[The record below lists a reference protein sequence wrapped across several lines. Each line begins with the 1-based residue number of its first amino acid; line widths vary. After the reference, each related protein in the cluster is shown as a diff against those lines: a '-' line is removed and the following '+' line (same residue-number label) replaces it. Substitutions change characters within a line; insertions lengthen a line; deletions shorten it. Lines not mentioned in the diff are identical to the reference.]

1 MPSIQLFTIL
11 TFNFRWNERIIIR
24 TNTANWINRIR
35 NYKEKEMKKKE
46 KQQIR
51 IIDPFPDAH
60 ILQKQIN
67 SNILCLSL
75 SVACFFFLSPF
86 FRSNDHWNSVI
97 FSWSA
102 YFFSSFKSPSLLRL
116 SIFIFYLNKNI
127 QHHWSFDTLNVPLS
141 GLFKQFK

>member
-24 TNTANWINRIR
+24 ANTANWINRIR
-35 NYKEKEMKKKE
+35 NYKEKEMKKREAANKNYWPISGRTHTT
-46 KQQIR
+46 KTNQFQHSLFISFCCVL
-51 IIDPFPDAH
+51 IFFS
-60 ILQKQIN
+60 ILSSK
-67 SNILCLSL
+67 
-75 SVACFFFLSPF
+75 
-86 FRSNDHWNSVI
+86 DHWNSVI

-127 QHHWSFDTLNVPLS
+127 QHRWSFDTLNVPLS